1 MALFSIKPHEVK
13 SSDTNANNE
22 MKPYALLHAL
32 EDAAY
37 TNAESL
43 GWGYSKTKGSRH
55 TPPYQL
61 LPE

>member
-1 MALFSIKPHEVK
+1 MALFSIKQYEVK

-43 GWGYSKTKGSRH
+43 G
-55 TPPYQL
+55 
-61 LPE
+61 